1 MASVLQ
7 LLYTIWKHNH
17 VNVSANTIL
26 ATRTY
31 LFYRYSG
38 ACDARYAGAC
48 YVIVSELLNWQGAR
62 SRCEAAGGHLVTID
76 SSAENDVVYALA
88 VSKFYKELQICKVG
102 RLTCKM

>member
-76 SSAENDVVYALA
+76 SSAENEIIHTIAA
-88 VSKFYKELQICKVG
+88 SKFYKALHICKVG
-102 RLTCKM
+102 KLT